1 MDLGSLW
8 VIGSLA
14 FVVALSGALV
24 PGPVLTYTIVKTIE
38 TRKRAYLTGV
48 WVIAGHAILEMV
60 IVALLLAG
68 FSVVLRNPVVIKIIA
83 TGGGAFLVYLG
94 VSLIVDVARGRVPD
108 LFAGAEATAAAEEVP
123 GPSALK
129 IRNPVLGGFLVSMSN
144 PYWWVWWASIGFA
157 FIYQYDVS
165 FRNWPRLIA
174 FFVGHQA
181 GDLTPYW
188 LVSILVSLGK
198 RRINTR
204 VYHVILAVCGAVMV
218 VFGGYLAVSTYLR
231 G

>member
-1 MDLGSLW
+1 MGSLW

-24 PGPVLTYTIVKTIE
+24 PGPLLTYTIVKTIE
-38 TRKRAYLTGV
+38 TRKRAYLVGV
-48 WVIAGHAILEMV
+48 WIIAGHALLELAL
-60 IVALLLAG
+60 VALLLAG
-68 FSVVLRNPVVIKIIA
+68 FSVVLRNPVVITIIA

-94 VSLIVDVARGRVPD
+94 ISLIVDVARGRVPD
-108 LFAGAEATAAAEEVP
+108 LFAGD
-123 GPSALK
+123 SALK

-157 FIYQYDVS
+157 FMYRYDVS
-165 FRNWPRLIA
+165 FRNWPALVA
-174 FFVGHQA
+174 FFVGHQL

-204 VYHVILAVCGAVMV
+204 AYHAILVVCGAVMIA
-218 VFGGYLAVSTYLR
+218 FGAYLAVSTYL
-231 G
+231 GG